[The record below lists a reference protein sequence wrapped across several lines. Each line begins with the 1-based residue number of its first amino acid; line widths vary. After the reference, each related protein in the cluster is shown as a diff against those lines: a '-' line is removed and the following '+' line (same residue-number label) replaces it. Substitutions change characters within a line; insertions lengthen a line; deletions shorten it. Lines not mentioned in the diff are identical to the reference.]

1 MASDSVRLSH
11 PIRFGDDFDLDPRTY
26 ELRRAGR
33 ILKLERIPVELLLL
47 LIERKGQLVT
57 RDQIIARIWG
67 KDVFLDT
74 DNSINAAIRKIR
86 QVLKD
91 DPERPRFVQTI
102 TGRGYRFIAPVVE
115 GSPSPPIA
123 VSAPPQAAAP
133 GSLIGKQISHY
144 RILSELG
151 SGGMGVVYQAEDTR
165 LGRRVALKF
174 LPQKLACDQRAL
186 KRFEREARAASSLNH
201 PNICTIY
208 EVEEHDH
215 QPVIV
220 MELLEGKSLKQ
231 RISEA
236 PIPVEELLDFG
247 IQISDAL
254 ESAHAKGIIHRD
266 LKPAN
271 LFIVGHGRM
280 KILDFG
286 LAKVCGPAVA
296 NDQPEEESLTLDGII
311 PGTTSYMSPE
321 QVRGEEID
329 ARSDLFSLG
338 VVLYEMATGQ
348 KPFVGKNRVLLMN
361 AVLNAQPAFPVSKL
375 NSSLPAALKTIIAR
389 ALEKKREKRYQH
401 AADICSDLKRLKGEM
416 EKALTAVPIA
426 APVRPNARPAG
437 RLRYLA
443 REFAAIRDR
452 LTERPIKQVQA
463 RPTNLPVQRT
473 ALVGRKKEVAAVKEL
488 LLRQDVRLVTV
499 TGPGGIGKTR
509 LAVQAASELVEHFP
523 DGTHFVALASLGDP
537 SLIASVIVQTLRIR
551 EAGGHS
557 AIEILRKNL
566 QDASRAA
573 MLLLLD
579 NFEHLVQAAPSVAEL
594 LATAPH
600 LKIMVTSQAALHVYG
615 EHEFPVPPLALPD
628 SRSKAS
634 VEVLSQCPAV
644 ALFVQR
650 AVAAKPDFELD
661 RGNAAAV
668 SEICARL
675 DGLPLAIELA
685 AARVKVLS
693 PSLMLTRLANRFQ
706 LLTGGARDLPQ
717 RQQTL
722 RATMDWS
729 YDLLSPAEKKLFRRL
744 SAFAG
749 GCNLEAVEAVCDTKG
764 DLDLNLLDGMAS
776 LLDKSLVQQI
786 EQGKGESR
794 FVMLETIREYA
805 LEKLAASGEL
815 PLTKRAHAAY
825 CLVLAEEE
833 AAEESEKWLARFGFE
848 HDNFR
853 AALEWLTETGDA
865 EWGLRLG
872 TALFRFWEVRESLA
886 EGRDSL
892 GKLLNLAGAQAPT
905 KARAR
910 ALFAAGVLAGGQGDY
925 PSADALLG
933 ESQDIAR
940 RLGDKT
946 GAAVSLNALA
956 VVAGDRG
963 DVAGARTLFE
973 ESLALWR
980 ELGDPKAIARALS
993 NLASVLKLQG
1003 DYDRALALHSEC
1015 LSIFREL
1022 GDLTGVAW
1030 SLNYQGD
1037 LERDRGDS
1045 TAAQTLYKQGLAMF
1059 RELGD
1064 RWGIA
1069 GTLADLGSLAREQG
1083 DYSTAR
1089 SLYAESIKLF
1099 RELDHKRGIARLLE
1113 CSACSAAAQRE
1124 AERSL
1129 RLAGAAAAL
1138 RQNIGAPLT
1147 PAERAKLETA
1157 LKPAR
1162 QVLSNTVAATVWLE
1176 GSALPVEKAIEEVL
1190 MPETSS
1196 PLSWQKGGSGGL

>member
-1 MASDSVRLSH
+1 VASDLVRPPYS
-11 PIRFGDDFDLDPRTY
+11 IRFGDDFHLDPRTY
-26 ELRRAGR
+26 ELRRADR
-33 ILKLERIPVELLLL
+33 VLKLERIPMELLLL
-47 LIERKGQLVT
+47 LIEKKGQLVT
-57 RDQIIARIWG
+57 RDQIIERIWG

-115 GSPSPPIA
+115 ARPAPPIA
-123 VSAPPQAAAP
+123 VAAQPQAPAA

-151 SGGMGVVYQAEDTR
+151 SGGMGVVYQAEDIR

-174 LPQKLACDQRAL
+174 LPEKLAGDQRAL
-186 KRFEREARAASSLNH
+186 TRFEREARAASSLNH

-220 MELLEGKSLKQ
+220 MELLEGTSLKR
-231 RISEA
+231 RIEEA
-236 PIPVEELLDFG
+236 PISIEELLDLA
-247 IQISDAL
+247 IQTSDAL
-254 ESAHAKGIIHRD
+254 EAAHAKGIIHRD
-266 LKPAN
+266 IKPGN
-271 LFIVGHGRM
+271 MFVVGHVRM

-286 LAKVCGPAVA
+286 LAKVCDPAVA
-296 NDQPEEESLTLDGII
+296 NDQPEEESLTLDGVI

-348 KPFVGKNRVLLMN
+348 KPFIGKNRVLLMN
-361 AVLNAQPAFPVSKL
+361 AILNAQPTPASRV
-375 NSSLPAALKTIIAR
+375 NSSLPAALDSIIAK
-389 ALEKKREKRYQH
+389 ALEKKREKRFQH
-401 AADICSDLKRLKGEM
+401 AADICSDLKQLQGEM
-416 EKALTAVPIA
+416 QKAPMAVAMA
-426 APVRPNARPAG
+426 APVSPNARPAG
-437 RLRYLA
+437 HVFTRYLA

-452 LTERPIKQVQA
+452 FSEKPVKQVE
-463 RPTNLPVQRT
+463 PHPMNLPVQRT
-473 ALVGRKKEVAAVKEL
+473 GFVGRKKEVAALKEL
-488 LLRQDVRLVTV
+488 LMRQDVRLLTV

-509 LAVQAASELVEHFP
+509 LAVQVAGEVVEHFP
-523 DGTHFVALASLGDP
+523 GGTHFVPLSSLGDP
-537 SLIASVIVQTLRIR
+537 ALIASAIVQTLGIR

-566 QDASRAA
+566 QDGSRAA

-579 NFEHLVQAAPSVAEL
+579 NFEHLVQAAPTVADL
-594 LATAPH
+594 LATAPN
-600 LKIMVTSQAALHVYG
+600 LKIMVTSRAALHVYG

-628 SRSKAS
+628 SRSKTS

-644 ALFVQR
+644 ALFLQR
-650 AVAAKPDFELD
+650 AVAAKADFELN
-661 RGNAAAV
+661 RENAAAV
-668 SEICARL
+668 CEICARL

-693 PSLMLTRLANRFQ
+693 PALMLTRLASRLQ

-722 RATMDWS
+722 RAAMDWS
-729 YDLLSPAEKKLFRRL
+729 YDLLSAAEQRLFRRL
-744 SAFAG
+744 SVFVG
-749 GCNLEAVEAVCDTKG
+749 GCNLEGVEAVCDTKG
-764 DLDLNLLDGMAS
+764 DLDLDDLLDGMAS
-776 LLDKSLVQQI
+776 MVDKSLVQQV
-786 EQGKGESR
+786 EHGKGESR
-794 FVMLETIREYA
+794 FVMLETIREYG
-805 LEKLAASGEL
+805 LEKLQTSGEQ
-815 PLTKRAHAAY
+815 PQTKRAHAAY
-825 CLVLAEEE
+825 CLVLAEED
-833 AAEESEKWLARFGFE
+833 ATAESAQWLERFAFE

-853 AALEWLTETGDA
+853 AALEWLTETEDA

-872 TALFRFWEVRESLA
+872 TALFRFWDIREYLA

-892 GKLLNLAGAQAPT
+892 GKLLKLAGAQPPT

-910 ALFAAGVLAGGQGDY
+910 ALFAAGVLAGEQGDY
-925 PSADALLG
+925 ASADALIG

-940 RLGDKT
+940 QLGDKT
-946 GAAVSLNALA
+946 GVAVSLNALA
-956 VVAGDRG
+956 VTAFDRG
-963 DVAGARTLFE
+963 DVAIARALFE
-973 ESLALWR
+973 ESLVLWR
-980 ELGDPKAIARALS
+980 ETGDQKAVARALS
-993 NLASVLKLQG
+993 NLANVFKVQG
-1003 DYDRALALHSEC
+1003 DYDRVRSLQAEC
-1015 LSIFREL
+1015 LSIFRGL
-1022 GDLTGVAW
+1022 GDRIGIAW

-1037 LERDRGDS
+1037 VARDQGDS
-1045 TAAQTLYKQGLAMF
+1045 AARTLYEQGLAIF

-1069 GTLADLGSLAREQG
+1069 STLADLGSLAREQG

-1089 SLYAESIKLF
+1089 SLYSESIKLF
-1099 RELDHKRGIARLLE
+1099 QELNHKRGIARLLE
-1113 CSACSAAAQRE
+1113 CSACSAAAQLE

-1147 PAERAKLETA
+1147 RTEQAKLEAA

-1162 QVLSNTVAATVWLE
+1162 QALTNTVAATAWLE

-1190 MPETSS
+1190 MPGTSS
-1196 PLSWQKGGSGGL
+1196 PVS